1 MRALE
6 AKNFLVEQ
14 TAEQAALENVP
25 LSDLEKRMMYFTE
38 TGECPE
44 DPITLNDAFEAE
56 YDTLVYEKKIS
67 RLMARAYSRIKRDNP
82 KKLRLW
88 NDAFG
93 VLGKGDH
100 YLLLFWRQN
109 ALRRSPQM
117 WRTYVLVTL
126 AGVSFYLLA
135 FVFFGNRG
143 RMRRG
148 EPAPIDKYIPPLSP
162 LVQHTLQFLFLL
174 AFLLA
179 VFPQFFSKL
188 LALLRGFLQSAS
200 LAKRQK

>member
-179 VFPQFFSKL
+179 VFPQFSKL

>member
-56 YDTLVYEKKIS
+56 YDTIVYEKKIS

-93 VLGKGDH
+93 VLSKGDH

-109 ALRRSPQM
+109 ALRRSSRM

-179 VFPQFFSKL
+179 VFPQLFSKL
-188 LALLRGFLQSAS
+188 LALLRGFLQSAP
-200 LAKRQK
+200 LAKRRK